1 MTPVSGTNE
10 MCVAQTG
17 VCRLGRRWHAALLT
31 AVAIALV
38 SPLPA
43 VGQTQTPSSAEWTPA
58 LLPDGQPD
66 LQGNWTLATYTPL
79 QRPEH
84 LGDQEFFT
92 EEELAELTEIF
103 TAEGVDPLA
112 GGAINI
118 ADPEEIR
125 KRLQQ
130 NQEGIHY
137 DNSIWL
143 REEVPKSLS
152 SRRTSMIVDP
162 PNGRIPPRTDAA
174 AARAAERTEMR
185 RGRAFDSHETRPL
198 QERCVVWSHEGPPMV
213 PPPYNDILQIVQIP
227 GYVVIHPELGT
238 NRARIIPLDG
248 GPHISP
254 RIRQYRGDS
263 RGRWEGHTLV
273 VETTNFSG
281 NTRFRGSTAAL
292 RVVERFTRLDADT
305 ISYSFTV
312 DDPATWT
319 SSWTAELPLRRTDA
333 QMYEYACHEGN
344 YDIYNIL
351 EVTRKVEAREQASGA
366 R

>member
-1 MTPVSGTNE
+1 MGRPTHQSSMTRVSGTNE

-17 VCRLGRRWHAALLT
+17 VCRPGRRWRAALLT

-43 VGQTQTPSSAEWTPA
+43 VGQTETPPSAEWTPA

-143 REEVPKSLS
+143 REEVPKGLS

-174 AARAAERTEMR
+174 AARAAERTERR

-227 GYVVIHPELGT
+227 GYVVIHPELGI

-254 RIRQYRGDS
+254 RIR
-263 RGRWEGHTLV
+263 
-273 VETTNFSG
+273 
-281 NTRFRGSTAAL
+281 
-292 RVVERFTRLDADT
+292 
-305 ISYSFTV
+305 
-312 DDPATWT
+312 
-319 SSWTAELPLRRTDA
+319 
-333 QMYEYACHEGN
+333 
-344 YDIYNIL
+344 
-351 EVTRKVEAREQASGA
+351 
-366 R
+366 